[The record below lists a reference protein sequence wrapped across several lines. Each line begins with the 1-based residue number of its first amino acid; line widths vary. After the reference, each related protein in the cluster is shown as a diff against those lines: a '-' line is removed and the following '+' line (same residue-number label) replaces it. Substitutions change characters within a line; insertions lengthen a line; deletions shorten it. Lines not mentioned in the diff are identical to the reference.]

1 LPKFVIHKLVNAE
14 RQHVFDI
21 IANYENF
28 QQILPQ
34 YYPSIQ
40 IRSVRDNV
48 AIVEEHLKLGGKELI
63 MTTKHVTKYP
73 ESHDVFV
80 LGGDIKGSHI
90 SEVYEKSDQG
100 TKLSVTVDIKLN
112 GITKIAGFVGKSKIE
127 SDYSKVIDEFCRIAE
142 F

>member
-1 LPKFVIHKLVNAE
+1 MPKFVIHKLVNAE